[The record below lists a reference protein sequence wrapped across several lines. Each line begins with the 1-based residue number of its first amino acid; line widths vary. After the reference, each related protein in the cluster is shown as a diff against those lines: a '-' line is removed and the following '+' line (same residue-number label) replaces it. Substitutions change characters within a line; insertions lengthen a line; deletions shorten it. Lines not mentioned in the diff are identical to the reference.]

1 MFSGTGEAIK
11 MLRIVYLV
19 ILVYFLIVLIVSM
32 KKSREKRYEWIM
44 GVMIAVPWIL
54 EVLGVR

>member
-1 MFSGTGEAIK
+1 MFLGTGEAIK

-54 EVLGVR
+54 KVLGVR

>member
-1 MFSGTGEAIK
+1 MFSDTGEAIK
-11 MLRIVYLV
+11 MLRIVYLI

-54 EVLGVR
+54 KVLGVR

>member
-1 MFSGTGEAIK
+1 

-54 EVLGVR
+54 KVLGVR

>member
-1 MFSGTGEAIK
+1 MFSDTGEAIK

-32 KKSREKRYEWIM
+32 KNSREKRYEWIM

-54 EVLGVR
+54 KVLGVR

>member
-54 EVLGVR
+54 KVLSVR